1 MASGVIAGGRLGTG
15 VGGAKEL
22 AGVKGVLHG
31 DPKNNKKL
39 IFNDPLAQ
47 CLKITE
53 KVAFNIASQATFI
66 F

>member
-31 DPKNNKKL
+31 DPKIDKK
-39 IFNDPLAQ
+39 IFF
-47 CLKITE
+47 KI
-53 KVAFNIASQATFI
+53 I
-66 F
+66 FSIKINFMYGRL

>member
-31 DPKNNKKL
+31 DPKNDKKL
-39 IFNDPLAQ
+39 IFLMILQ
-47 CLKITE
+47 HS
-53 KVAFNIASQATFI
+53 V
-66 F
+66 

>member
-31 DPKNNKKL
+31 DPKIDKKL
-39 IFNDPLAQ
+39 IFLM
-47 CLKITE
+47 IHS
-53 KVAFNIASQATFI
+53 V
-66 F
+66 

>member
-31 DPKNNKKL
+31 DPKMIKKKL
-39 IFNDPLAQ
+39 IFLMI
-47 CLKITE
+47 L
-53 KVAFNIASQATFI
+53 
-66 F
+66 